1 LDGQHS
7 SIILLSFHPTPKR
20 RRCLPRPCSAS
31 RNIITKHRTSILDL
45 RILMISNRL
54 RLLLL
59 ASGKAFSFAKACA
72 TTPHGEA
79 DLSNQLCSCE
89 SAEGRAF
96 TDLSK
101 ELPFPMK
108 LLPSHR
114 IYHKANQ
121 AVRLRPDGTMA
132 CRDGMQLEAMVP
144 PQGFKLKGMI
154 TGFSIAIFPQF

>member
-1 LDGQHS
+1 M
-7 SIILLSFHPTPKR
+7 
-20 RRCLPRPCSAS
+20 
-31 RNIITKHRTSILDL
+31 

-72 TTPHGEA
+72 IKPHTEA
-79 DLSNQLCSCE
+79 DFSNQLCSCH
-89 SAEGRAF
+89 SAEGGAF

-101 ELPFPMK
+101 ESPCSMK

-121 AVRLRPDGTMA
+121 ALRLRQDGTMA
-132 CRDGMQLEAMVP
+132 CRDGMQLEALVL
-144 PQGFKLKGMI
+144 PQGFKLKSMI
-154 TGFSIAIFPQF
+154 TRFFRRHLPSGLNNNY